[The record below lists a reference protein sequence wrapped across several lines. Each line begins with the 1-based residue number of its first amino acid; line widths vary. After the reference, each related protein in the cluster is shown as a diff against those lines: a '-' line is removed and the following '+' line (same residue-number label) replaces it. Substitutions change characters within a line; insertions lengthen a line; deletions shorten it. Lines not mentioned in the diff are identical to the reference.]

1 MKLEGKGVIVTGA
14 GSGIGEAVAACFAWE
29 GAKVVTWGRNL
40 DKLEHARDKAGEAAE
55 RLLPRAVDVANRDA
69 VREAADAAEEALSG
83 VDILVNN
90 AGTNVAKRALRELST
105 EDFDRI
111 VDVNLRGV
119 FHSIHAVLP
128 HMRRRGDGLIINVT
142 SVAGVRASVL
152 GGAAYSASKFGAA
165 ALSLMV
171 GLEEGENGIRSCNIC
186 PGEVNTPILDE
197 RPVVPP
203 PEKRA
208 AMLQP
213 EDLAHAALFV
223 ATLPR
228 RATVPE
234 LTITPSSQQFA

>member
-1 MKLEGKGVIVTGA
+1 MKLEGKGAIVTGA
-14 GSGIGEAVAACFAWE
+14 GSGIGEAVAACFARE
-29 GAKVVTWGRNL
+29 GAQVVTWGRNL
-40 DKLEHARDKAGEAAE
+40 DKLERARDSAGDVGE
-55 RLLPRAVDVANRDA
+55 RLLPRAVDVADRDA
-69 VREAADAAEEALSG
+69 VQEAVESAEQLLAG

-90 AGTNVAKRALRELST
+90 AGVNVAKRALRELST
-105 EDFDRI
+105 ADFDLL

-119 FHSIHAVLP
+119 FHCIHAVLP
-128 HMRRRGDGLIINVT
+128 HMRRRRDGLIINVT

-171 GLEEGENGIRSCNIC
+171 GLEDGENGIRSCNVC
-186 PGEVNTPILDE
+186 PGEVNTPILED
-197 RPVVPP
+197 RPVVPS

-213 EDLAHAALFV
+213 EDLAHAALFL
-223 ATLPR
+223 ATLPP

-234 LTITPSSQQFA
+234 LIITPANQQYA

>member
-234 LTITPSSQQFA
+234 LIITPSSQQFA

>member
-1 MKLEGKGVIVTGA
+1 MKLRGKGVIVTGA
-14 GSGIGEAVAACFAWE
+14 GSGIGEAVAACFARE
-29 GAKVVTWGRNL
+29 GATVVTWGRNL
-40 DKLEHARDKAGEAAE
+40 DRLQRARDKAGEAAE
-55 RLLPRAVDVANRDA
+55 RLRPQAVDVADRNA
-69 VREAADAAEEALSG
+69 VREAVERAEQVLGG
-83 VDILVNN
+83 VAILVNN
-90 AGTNVAKRALRELST
+90 AGTNVAKRALHELSI

-128 HMRRRGDGLIINVT
+128 VMRRRRDGLIINVT

-152 GGAAYSASKFGAA
+152 GGTAYSASKFGAS

-186 PGEVNTPILDE
+186 PGEVNTPILDH
-197 RPVVPP
+197 RPVVPA

-213 EDLAHAALFV
+213 EDLAHAALFI
-223 ATLPR
+223 ATLPP

-234 LTITPSSQQFA
+234 LIITPSLQQYA

>member
-1 MKLEGKGVIVTGA
+1 MKLEGKGAIVTGA
-14 GSGIGEAVAACFAWE
+14 GSGIGEAVAACFARE

-40 DKLEHARDKAGEAAE
+40 DKLAHARDKAGDVGK
-55 RLLPRAVDVANRDA
+55 RLLPRAVDVADRDA
-69 VREAADAAEEALSG
+69 VQEAAESAEQLLAS

-90 AGTNVAKRALRELST
+90 AGVNVAKRALRELST
-105 EDFDRI
+105 ADFDLL

-119 FHSIHAVLP
+119 FHCIQAVLP
-128 HMRRRGDGLIINVT
+128 HMRRRRDGLIINVT

-171 GLEEGENGIRSCNIC
+171 GLEDGENGIRSCNVC
-186 PGEVNTPILDE
+186 PGEVNTPILED
-197 RPVVPP
+197 RPVVPS

-213 EDLAHAALFV
+213 EDLAQAALFL
-223 ATLPR
+223 ATLPP

-234 LTITPSSQQFA
+234 LIITPANQPYA